1 LTREPLWLLGF
12 LLVGLTTILACLG
25 PLFVRRFVTLEK
37 LRANNEVAGF
47 KFATVGT
54 LYALCRQRA
63 DDQRAICFRTNAE
76 AFKNFSGLGHL
87 SHFDKSIK
95 RVY

>member
-1 LTREPLWLLGF
+1 MLFLTREPLWLLGF

-63 DDQRAICFRTNAE
+63 PLR
-76 AFKNFSGLGHL
+76 GHPEY
-87 SHFDKSIK
+87 SADSSSCAS
-95 RVY
+95 